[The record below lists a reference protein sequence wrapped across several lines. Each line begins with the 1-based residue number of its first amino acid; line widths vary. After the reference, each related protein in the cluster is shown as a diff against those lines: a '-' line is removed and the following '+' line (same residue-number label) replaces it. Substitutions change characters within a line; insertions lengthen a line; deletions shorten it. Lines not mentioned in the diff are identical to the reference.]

1 MGTPTP
7 GWDALVREASIAA
20 RRRRRR
26 RFQRRMLW
34 LLTCFTSAALAVIV
48 VFVMDISKVPTT
60 VRPAAL
66 SASARTVSHG
76 AHGAAA
82 KGAHRARPALSQTP
96 VTYPQ
101 VSDVTSGLSYRMLS
115 SPWQQGCPG
124 DLDTSAFEWTAGEN
138 TVAGHVS
145 MGGSVIDWHGLACS
159 GPLQEQFAYQGPA
172 DLESAAASLLGAI
185 DPAFYAGVT
194 HSRTTDID
202 QATKVSGHQAWEIEF
217 TMNYPNGASQGLT
230 WTTELGAVVV
240 VDRGPALAPAV
251 FYVSVPAT
259 LGVPNVDVLID
270 SLTISSG

>member
-7 GWDALVREASIAA
+7 GWDALVREASITA

-26 RFQRRMLW
+26 RIQRRMLW
-34 LLTCFTSAALAVIV
+34 LLTCVTSAALAVIA
-48 VFVMDISKVPTT
+48 VFVMDIAKVPTK

-66 SASARTVSHG
+66 SASTRTASHG
-76 AHGAAA
+76 TAA
-82 KGAHRARPALSQTP
+82 KGAHRVHPSPSQAP
-96 VTYPQ
+96 LTYPK

-115 SPWQQGCPG
+115 SPWRQGCPG
-124 DLDTSAFEWTAGEN
+124 DLNTPAFEWTAGEN

-145 MGGSVIDWHGLACS
+145 MGGSVIDWHALACS

-172 DLESAAASLLGAI
+172 DLESATASLLGAI
-185 DPAFYAGVT
+185 DPAYYAGVT

-202 QATKVSGHQAWEIEF
+202 QATRVSGHQAWEIEF

-240 VDRGPALAPAV
+240 VDRGPTLAPAV
-251 FYVSVPAT
+251 FYVSVPAS